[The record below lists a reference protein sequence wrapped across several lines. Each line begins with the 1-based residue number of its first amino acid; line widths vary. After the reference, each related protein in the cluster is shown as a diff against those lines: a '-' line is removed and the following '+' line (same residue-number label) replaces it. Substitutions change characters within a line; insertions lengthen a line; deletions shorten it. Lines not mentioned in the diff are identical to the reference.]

1 MFKPSKKI
9 DPNSYYVK
17 TIHNIAKV
25 SYGTICI
32 NCNKTLGEHYST
44 KFKKLYCTIAE
55 IDGLE
60 TIKDK
65 NECPY

>member
-9 DPNSYYVK
+9 NPNSYYVK
-17 TIHNIAKV
+17 TIHDIAKV
-25 SYGTICI
+25 SYGTFCI
-32 NCNKTLGEHYST
+32 NCDKTLGDHYN
-44 KFKKLYCTIAE
+44 IAE
-55 IDGLE
+55 MDGLE